1 MQNYLAR
8 GVAIYMLSFFVGDIP
23 FAQAGFDHFTV
34 IDSLGKW
41 RIEQKFDAKTKQIF
55 CRAFLKGNGTWFAE
69 KVRINWNDEF
79 IVPEGDSLRE
89 IPSLNDLREVRGML
103 QECRKGLLYLPS

>member
-1 MQNYLAR
+1 MQNHLAR
-8 GVAIYMLSFFVGDIP
+8 VVAIYLLSFFIGEIP
-23 FAQAGFDHFTV
+23 IAQAGFDKFTV

-69 KVRINWNDEF
+69 KVRINRNDEF
-79 IVPEGDSLRE
+79 IVPEGGLLRE
-89 IPSLNDLREVRGML
+89 VPSLNDVREVRGML
-103 QECRKGLLYLPS
+103 RECRKGLLYLQS

>member
-1 MQNYLAR
+1 MQNFFAR
-8 GVAIYMLSFFVGDIP
+8 FFAIYLLSSFTGEIP

-69 KVRINWNDEF
+69 KVRINRNDEF
-79 IVPEGDSLRE
+79 IVPEGVSLRE
-89 IPSLNDLREVRGML
+89 IPSLNDVREVISML